1 MRNLLF
7 IILSLTTLVS
17 LFADS
22 FDNNSEVEKYLVDST
37 YYDQFSS
44 EVLGIY
50 VLYDEVPIKIYEDTN
65 KMAQI
70 LSRFISLKDNT
81 NTKIVSLPKE
91 FNTIKKTKLFNRF
104 SQKHM
109 NHHIELRDIDWM
121 LADDKKTP
129 KALYDSLNQYIKKKK
144 EYFARQNNEDAE
156 AFFTDIEKTILK
168 PLIKVIQKIE
178 SQKIK
183 IREDYNKQQISSL
196 NKKELKLV
204 WDEFKEYNL
213 GLIQTYFNANNDKFK
228 ALDSNKRFGITFKE
242 SGYKK
247 YKYYFLCIKVFGQT
261 WYLELYDDYTSD
273 VHKVSLINL

>member
-121 LADDKKTP
+121 LADDKKMP

-204 WDEFKEYNL
+204 WDEFKENNL
-213 GLIQTYFNANNDKFK
+213 GLIQTYFDANKKKLKQLDENNSFEINLNDVEWDGMPKFYIC
-228 ALDSNKRFGITFKE
+228 LNI
-242 SGYKK
+242 
-247 YKYYFLCIKVFGQT
+247 FGQK
-261 WYLELYDDYTSD
+261 WHLRIDDYYVSGL
-273 VHKVSLINL
+273 HKVNLIKL